1 MSNKFDLSV
10 VAEAIPFADNTYTS
24 KNLRDAVVEA
34 GLKPSTGF
42 SIPEVTSDPPGAI
55 AGDAWVVKPTQV
67 IGAPIGMLLSLT
79 YAQSGTYKLSYKTAS
94 GLVVRTDLT

>member
-1 MSNKFDLSV
+1 MSNFGV
-10 VAEAIPFADNTYTS
+10 TPTAESIPFSDGTYSST
-24 KNLRDAVVEA
+24 NLKDAVVEA
-34 GLKPSTGF
+34 GLKPATGF
-42 SIPEVTSDPPGAI
+42 SIPEVTADPPAAI

-79 YAQSGTYKLSYKTAS
+79 YAQSGTYKLSYKTTS